1 MIWILLVVYQVKHF
15 LADYPLQ
22 GKYMLGK
29 FKPYPDFVLP
39 LLAHAGVHSLM
50 TFGIAYAIRQD
61 LRIAIMLGLFDGM
74 IHFCI
79 DRVKASPDMLGR
91 FKAITKADYENH
103 MLYLKSIQDRLDAI
117 PDNDGQWSEER
128 SLLVNE
134 RYERQKSWNEKMKSN
149 TYFWWSLGADQM
161 AHHLTHY
168 LLIYGMLS

>member
-1 MIWILLVVYQVKHF
+1 MIWILLVVYQIKHF

-39 LLAHAGVHSLM
+39 LMAHAGVHSLM

-61 LRIAIMLGLFDGM
+61 LRIAIMLGFFDGM
-74 IHFCI
+74 IHFI
-79 DRVKASPDMLGR
+79 VDRVKASPDLGGR
-91 FKAITKADYENH
+91 FKALTKADFMIQMSKHNA
-103 MLYLKSIQDRLDAI
+103 LK
-117 PDNDGQWSEER
+117 GQIAELSASQETIALAADKQAE
-128 SLLVNE
+128 LNE
-134 RYERQKSWNEKMKSN
+134 LEIEWNEKLKSN
-149 TYFWWSLGADQM
+149 TFFWWSLGADQM